1 MQRKKYIYLY
11 MKAQTR
17 KFWQDITITWF
28 QPCAFNRVYVW
39 FIHGNYVW
47 WAMNLQKKHG
57 QMKEEPYWKPT
68 TWILRADSRNESQW
82 LICNYKLHTGI
93 SQCARTS
100 FKCKPHWTWNLKTTT
115 TSTKKNIA
123 TTLSRS
129 LLRDAVCLLPSNTL
143 NCHVLDPIL
152 NKSVQGIQSVKGVDM
167 HRILEESSCRAH
179 RTMKESCF
187 RGSLVEAR
195 SIVQQR
201 RWNWFQIRTI
211 KSVKAFL
218 LREALKQQKWLRLGR
233 MPLQNVW
240 LVFCAWKHQLFY
252 SQIHVQTNWPQSIYL
267 HRFSIANGRQIWV
280 WTVLAFKVSSLNDNK
295 PRPRSVKTSPHS
307 PCHSI

>member
-1 MQRKKYIYLY
+1 MFAAHRGKKSKANKNNPHCLYLIRHFTVVTLTVAALFFPIVSHILSHGSMQRKKYIYLY
-11 MKAQTR
+11 MNAQTR

-115 TSTKKNIA
+115 TSTKKKHSNYIVEV
-123 TTLSRS
+123 TFKGRCLST
-129 LLRDAVCLLPSNTL
+129 AIKHFKLPCIGPNT
-143 NCHVLDPIL
+143 
-152 NKSVQGIQSVKGVDM
+152 
-167 HRILEESSCRAH
+167 E
-179 RTMKESCF
+179 
-187 RGSLVEAR
+187 
-195 SIVQQR
+195 
-201 RWNWFQIRTI
+201 
-211 KSVKAFL
+211 
-218 LREALKQQKWLRLGR
+218 
-233 MPLQNVW
+233 
-240 LVFCAWKHQLFY
+240 
-252 SQIHVQTNWPQSIYL
+252 
-267 HRFSIANGRQIWV
+267 
-280 WTVLAFKVSSLNDNK
+280 
-295 PRPRSVKTSPHS
+295 
-307 PCHSI
+307 